1 MSKAT
6 SLPLN
11 QDASSR
17 FLPWFIAFMVWL
29 AMAVLAVVL
38 LLSSYSDQW
47 RRDHTGTLTIQIPAA
62 TDGTNFKNELQVNS
76 ALQLLKNTPGI
87 TSANAI
93 SMKRLSEILAPW
105 LGPDMVSE
113 ALSLPIPRLIEV
125 KFIPNTN
132 LDIVAL
138 REKLNQEVAGALLD
152 DHRIWLE
159 KLITLVDAIETVAF
173 SILIL
178 ILVAA
183 TTTVIFATRTS
194 LVIHQ
199 DLIELLNIM
208 GAHDKY
214 VAIQFYRHA
223 MYLSLKGGIAGVI
236 FVIATLY
243 TLESIGS
250 DIGLFILPQLTL
262 NFWQWSCMLSVPIAI
277 VAVTVLTAR
286 ITVLR
291 VLGRLT

>member
-1 MSKAT
+1 M
-6 SLPLN
+6 
-11 QDASSR
+11 
-17 FLPWFIAFMVWL
+17 
-29 AMAVLAVVL
+29 
-38 LLSSYSDQW
+38 
-47 RRDHTGTLTIQIPAA
+47 
-62 TDGTNFKNELQVNS
+62 
-76 ALQLLKNTPGI
+76 
-87 TSANAI
+87 
-93 SMKRLSEILAPW
+93 
-105 LGPDMVSE
+105 
-113 ALSLPIPRLIEV
+113 
-125 KFIPNTN
+125 
-132 LDIVAL
+132 
-138 REKLNQEVAGALLD
+138 KLNQEVAGALLD

-214 VAIQFYRHA
+214 VAIQFSRHA
-223 MYLSLKGGIAGVI
+223 MYLSLKGSCAGVM

-262 NFWQWSCMLSVPIAI
+262 NFWQWSCMLFVPIAI
-277 VAVTVLTAR
+277 VTVTVLTAR

-291 VLGRLT
+291 VLLAA